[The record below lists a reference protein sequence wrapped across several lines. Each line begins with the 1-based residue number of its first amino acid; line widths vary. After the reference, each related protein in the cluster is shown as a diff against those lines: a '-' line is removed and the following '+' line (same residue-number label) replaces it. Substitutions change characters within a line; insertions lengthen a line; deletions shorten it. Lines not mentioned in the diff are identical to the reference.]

1 MRWGWT
7 LERMSDD
14 VRLVA
19 TEAAGSL
26 RAVVAAV
33 DAVELAAT
41 MCSGLTGIDGTGLRR
56 LLESRGMSP

>member
-1 MRWGWT
+1 
-7 LERMSDD
+7 MSDD